1 MGGLYGVI
9 GIIAVFIL
17 TYFCGKWRGKEQ
29 TTTKISGQVVIEQ
42 QKAVKAEKEKDLAL
56 ETAKIVSDTTAEN
69 NALNEYFEEFEA
81 KVNEAKQEQNPALA
95 IAAAQSLAQRANN
108 WKERN
113 LK

>member
-1 MGGLYGVI
+1 MSGLYGVI

-17 TYFCGKWRGKEQ
+17 TYFCGKWRGKEE

-42 QKAVKAEKEKDLAL
+42 QKAKKVEKEKDLAL
-56 ETAKIVSDTTAEN
+56 ETAKIVSGSTAEN
-69 NALNEYFEEFEA
+69 NALNEYFEEFEQ
-81 KVNEAKQEQNPALA
+81 KVTEAKQEQNPELA

-113 LK
+113 MR